1 MRKRRAGNRFFGS
14 PVCPQRLFSVL
25 VVCLVLAGINGCS
38 LTYYTQAIGGQMQV
52 LGRRDSI
59 DKLLRDPD
67 TDAELKERLRRV
79 QEIRNFASDTLGLP
93 ENGSYRYYA
102 DLQRPFAVWNVF
114 AAAEFSIEPVESCFL
129 VIGCVAY
136 RGYFKE
142 ASAQRYAR
150 RMAKK
155 GNDVYVAGVAA
166 YSTLGRF
173 NDPVFNTM
181 IYWDDWQL
189 AGVIFHELAHQW
201 LYVKSDSKFSEA
213 FATVVEEYAVTKW
226 LRSRQSGSE
235 LADYDERHASRSI
248 FARITGAAREGLKSL
263 YAADDSEEQ
272 KRQGKSR
279 IFFELKEEFHQLS
292 DEHPDFENFA
302 AFFEQDLNNA
312 HLVSVATYYELLPDL
327 RCLLHQAAAGQ
338 LDVFL
343 ALATELAAIKGEKS
357 RRQRLHAQC
366 QRPAARRAKSRL
378 SLVIAGPSQPGTSME
393 K

>member
-1 MRKRRAGNRFFGS
+1 MRTRRTANWFFGAPVRPNRFFS
-14 PVCPQRLFSVL
+14 AL
-25 VVCLVLAGINGCS
+25 VIYLALVGINGCS
-38 LTYYTQAIGGQMQV
+38 VAYYMQAVGGQMRV
-52 LGRRDSI
+52 LGLREPI

-67 TDAELKERLRRV
+67 TDADLKERLRRV

-114 AAAEFSIEPVESCFL
+114 AAPEFSIEAVDSCFL

-142 ASAQRYAR
+142 ASAQRYAK

-155 GNDVYVAGVAA
+155 GNDIYVAGITA

-173 NDPVFNTM
+173 DDPVFNTM
-181 IYWDDWQL
+181 IYWDDWHL

-201 LYVKSDSKFSEA
+201 LYVKSDSAFSEG
-213 FATVVEEYAVTKW
+213 FATVVEEYAVSEW
-226 LRSRQSGSE
+226 LQSQESHREFAHFQDRG
-235 LADYDERHASRSI
+235 ASRAI
-248 FARITGAAREGLKSL
+248 FARITGAAREGLKII
-263 YAADDSEEQ
+263 YAADDSDDH
-272 KRQGKSR
+272 KRREKKR
-279 IFFELKEEFHQLS
+279 IFFELKEEFHRLRK
-292 DEHPDFENFA
+292 ENPDFESFA

-327 RCLLHQAAAGQ
+327 RCLLHEAASNQ

-343 ALATELAAIKGEKS
+343 ALATELAAVKDKES
-357 RRQRLHAQC
+357 RLQRLRAHC
-366 QRPAARRAKSRL
+366 QRPAIRRAESRL
-378 SLVIAGPSQPGTSME
+378 SLVIAGPSQPGISLE

>member
-1 MRKRRAGNRFFGS
+1 MRKRRAGNWFFRS
-14 PVCPQRLFSVL
+14 PVRPQRLFPML
-25 VVCLVLAGINGCS
+25 VICLVLVGINGCS
-38 LTYYTQAIGGQMQV
+38 LTYYAQAIGGQMRV
-52 LGRRDSI
+52 LGQRESI
-59 DKLLRDPD
+59 DKLLRDAD

-93 ENGSYRYYA
+93 ENGGYRYYA

-114 AAAEFSIEPVESCFL
+114 AAPEFSIEPVDSCFL
-129 VIGCVAY
+129 IIGCVAY

-142 ASAQRYAR
+142 AGAQRYAR

-155 GNDVYVAGVAA
+155 GNDVYVAGITA

-173 NDPVFNTM
+173 NAPIFNTM

-226 LRSRQSGSE
+226 LRSRQSSNDI
-235 LADYDERHASRSI
+235 ADYNDRHVSRAI
-248 FARITGAAREGLKSL
+248 FARITGAARASLKIL

-272 KRQGKSR
+272 KRQGKRR

-292 DEHPDFENFA
+292 NEHPDFENFA
-302 AFFEQDLNNA
+302 AFFDQDLNNA
-312 HLVSVATYYELLPDL
+312 HLVSVATYYDLLPDL
-327 RCLLHQAAAGQ
+327 RCLLHRAAADR

-343 ALATELAAIKGEKS
+343 ALATELAAVKDKES
-357 RRQRLHAQC
+357 RRQRLRAHC
-366 QRPAARRAKSRL
+366 QRPAVRRAKSRL
-378 SLVIAGPSQPGTSME
+378 SLVIAGPSQRGISLE

>member
-1 MRKRRAGNRFFGS
+1 MQKRRAGNWFFET
-14 PVCPQRLFSVL
+14 PVRPQRLFFMLVICLVL
-25 VVCLVLAGINGCS
+25 VVINGCS
-38 LTYYTQAIGGQMQV
+38 LGYYAQAIGGQMQV
-52 LGRRDSI
+52 LGRRESI

-79 QEIRNFASDTLGLP
+79 LEIRNFASDTLGLP

-114 AAAEFSIEPVESCFL
+114 AAPELSIEPVESCFL

-142 ASAQRYAR
+142 ASAQRYAQ

-155 GNDVYVAGVAA
+155 GNDVYVAGISA

-181 IYWDDWQL
+181 IHWDEWQL

-201 LYVKSDSKFSEA
+201 LYVKSDSAFSEA
-213 FATVVEEYAVTKW
+213 FATVVEEYAVTTW
-226 LRSRQSGSE
+226 LQSRQSSSE
-235 LADYDERHASRSI
+235 LADYHERHASRAI
-248 FARITGAAREGLKSL
+248 FARITGAARADLKIL
-263 YAADDSEEQ
+263 YAADDTEAH
-272 KRQGKSR
+272 KRMGKSR
-279 IFFELKEEFHQLS
+279 IFFALKEEFYQLS
-292 DEHPDFENFA
+292 NEHPDFENFA

-312 HLVSVATYYELLPDL
+312 HLVSVATYYELMPDL
-327 RCLLHQAAAGQ
+327 RCLLQQAAAGQ

-343 ALATELAAIKGEKS
+343 ALATELAAIRDKES
-357 RRQRLHAQC
+357 RRQRLHANC
-366 QRPAARRAKSRL
+366 QRPAARRATSRL
-378 SLVIAGPSQPGTSME
+378 SLVVAGPSKPGISRE

>member
-1 MRKRRAGNRFFGS
+1 MRKMRAGKSFLGARVH
-14 PVCPQRLFSVL
+14 PHRLVTAL
-25 VVCLVLAGINGCS
+25 VICLTLLGINGCS
-38 LTYYTQAIGGQMQV
+38 LAYYAQAVGGQMQV
-52 LGRRDSI
+52 LGRREPI
-59 DKLLRDPD
+59 DKLLRNPD

-102 DLQRPFAVWNVF
+102 DLQRPYAVWNVF
-114 AAAEFSIEPVESCFL
+114 AAPEFSIEPVDSCFL

-142 ASAQRYAR
+142 ASARRYAR

-155 GNDVYVAGVAA
+155 GNDVYVAGITA

-181 IYWDDWQL
+181 IYWDDWRL

-201 LYVKSDSKFSEA
+201 LYVKSDSEFSEG
-213 FATVVEEYAVTKW
+213 FATVVEEFAVGAW
-226 LRSRQSGSE
+226 LQSRDSRDE
-235 LADYDERHASRSI
+235 LAGSQDRRASKAI
-248 FARITGAAREGLKSL
+248 FARITGATREALKTL
-263 YAADDSEEQ
+263 YATDDSVEHKREE
-272 KRQGKSR
+272 KRR
-279 IFFELKEEFHQLS
+279 IFFELKEEFLRLS
-292 DEHPDFENFA
+292 KENPDFENFA

-327 RCLLHQAAAGQ
+327 RCLLHRSAANQ

-343 ALATELAAIKGEKS
+343 ALATELASLKDKES
-357 RRQRLHAQC
+357 RRLHLRAQC
-366 QRPAARRAKSRL
+366 QRPATRRAESRL
-378 SLVIAGPSQPGTSME
+378 SLAITGPSQLRISLE